1 MSDIEIR
8 KIGRAGRITLTR
20 EKALNALSPEMS
32 VAIEAA
38 LDDWAGD
45 AEVALIVID
54 AAGDRAFCAGGD
66 IAQIYHH
73 GMGGDHDYARAFWRQ
88 EYRLNAKLA
97 KFPRPVISLMQGF
110 VMGGGV
116 GIGCHVAHRV
126 VGESTKASMPECAI
140 GLIPDVGG
148 TLLLGRAPGALGEYL
163 GLTAAR
169 MGPADALYAG
179 FADHFVPEAEWPDL
193 IAELERDGD
202 VSALTSRAQQPEPGL
217 LAGQCDEI
225 SRHFSQPDLVS
236 VQASLE
242 AADSD
247 WARDMLKTLSRNSPF
262 AMACTLQLV
271 RDARGME
278 RIEDALAQEYRY
290 TYRAQKHG
298 DLLEGVRAMIIDKD
312 KSPKWH
318 PAEASQIRAQDVE
331 AMLASLGEYE
341 LVL

>member
-8 KIGRAGRITLTR
+8 KTGRAGRITLTR

-38 LDDWAGD
+38 LDAWAED
-45 AEVALIVID
+45 AEIALIVID
-54 AAGDRAFCAGGD
+54 ASGDRAFCAGGD
-66 IAQIYHH
+66 IAQIYQH
-73 GMGGDHDYARAFWRQ
+73 GMAGDHDYARAFWRQ

-97 KFPRPVISLMQGF
+97 RFSRPVISFMQGF

-116 GIGCHVAHRV
+116 GLGCHVGYRV

-148 TLLLGRAPGALGEYL
+148 TLLLGNAPGALGEYL
-163 GLTAAR
+163 GLSAAR
-169 MGPADALYAG
+169 MGPRDAIYAG
-179 FADHFVPEAEWPDL
+179 FADHFVPEADWPAL
-193 IAELERDGD
+193 IAELERSGD
-202 VSALTSRAQQPEPGL
+202 VSALLGQSQTPPPGELEAQTN
-217 LAGQCDEI
+217 EI
-225 SRHFSQPDLVS
+225 TAHFSQPDLPAIL
-236 VQASLE
+236 QSLQD
-242 AADSD
+242 AGSD
-247 WARDMLKTLSRNSPF
+247 WAGGALKTLSRNSPF

-271 RDARGME
+271 RDARQME
-278 RIEDALAQEYRY
+278 GIEEALAQEYRY

-318 PAEASQIRAQDVE
+318 PAEPGQIRAQDVS
-331 AMLASLGEYE
+331 AMLAPLGDHE